1 MKFISMKLKETEQD
15 CDTWHMST
23 IKGNSKESL
32 FKITEDTATKLNNNN
47 IRAVVQIFMTNA
59 IHTIDTTKT
68 KEYATT
74 HQRKRQHSTKKL
86 NHQSTEN
93 DFQNKGAN
101 IQRDGT
107 LPWIWVR
114 NCYKI

>member
-59 IHTIDTTKT
+59 IHTIDTTRICNNSLT
-68 KEYATT
+68 KETT
-74 HQRKRQHSTKKL
+74 FH
-86 NHQSTEN
+86 
-93 DFQNKGAN
+93 
-101 IQRDGT
+101 
-107 LPWIWVR
+107 
-114 NCYKI
+114 